1 MKKMH
6 KNNAL
11 IITAI
16 CGMLVFSVPGM
27 VQSQV
32 LSWEQIN
39 ESGFGYSNTRASGMT
54 VFNGSLY
61 VGTINQVE
69 KAQVWCYDG
78 DIWTQ
83 ANNNGFGGSD
93 MAVQGITVFDGQ
105 LYVGTTN
112 MNTGCN
118 VWRYDS
124 GTTWTQ
130 VNVSGF
136 DPEKKAM
143 VARVLQEF
151 DGNLY
156 VGVRND
162 FETGGIMAGA
172 QVWRYDGG
180 TAWTQVNIDGF
191 GIVPSGNNRSVES
204 MAVYNDTLYAGT
216 WNDDDG
222 CQVWRYEG
230 DTTWIQVNVNAFG
243 NMPSSGYS
251 VALSMEVFEG
261 ELYVGTRND
270 ITGTEV
276 WRYEGNSNWT
286 QINNNGFGST
296 NNWAIWDL
304 IVYNDSLY
312 AGTMNMGAGGQLWRY
327 NSGSTWTQ
335 VNNNGF
341 GNSANSMITSMTIFD
356 GKLCAGTHNTTTY
369 CEVWQVQDIPTSV
382 VPITSSNFN
391 LEQNYPN
398 PFSSNTTI
406 NYQLPKSTSVNISIY
421 DIRGQLVETLVNEQ
435 NNSGSHSVVWNAENV
450 KQGIYYYKIVTDKFI
465 ETKKCL
471 LLK

>member
-1 MKKMH
+1 MKNTH

-11 IITAI
+11 MIMAI
-16 CGMLVFSVPGM
+16 CGILVFSVPCM
-27 VQSQV
+27 VQSQE

-39 ESGFGYSNTRASGMT
+39 EGGFGYSNTRASGMT
-54 VFNGSLY
+54 VFDGSLY

-78 DIWTQ
+78 NTWTQ
-83 ANNNGFGGSD
+83 VNNNGFDGSD

-112 MNTGCN
+112 NSVGCQ
-118 VWRYDS
+118 VWCYEN

-136 DPEKKAM
+136 DPDKKAM
-143 VARVLQEF
+143 VARVFQEF

-180 TAWTQVNIDGF
+180 TAWTQVNVDGF

-204 MAVYNDTLYAGT
+204 MAVYNDILYAGT

-230 DTTWIQVNVNAFG
+230 NTTWTQVNVNAFG
-243 NMPSSGYS
+243 NMPTSGYS
-251 VALSMEVFEG
+251 VALAMEVFDE

-276 WRYEGNSNWT
+276 WRYEDNTDWT
-286 QINNNGFGST
+286 QVNNNGFGGT

-304 IVYNDSLY
+304 TVYNDSLY
-312 AGTMNMGAGGQLWRY
+312 AGTMNMGDGSQLWRY
-327 NSGSTWTQ
+327 DSGTSWTQ

-341 GNSANSMITSMTIFD
+341 GNSSNSMITSMTVFD
-356 GKLCAGTHNTTTY
+356 EKLCTGTHNTTTF
-369 CEVWQVQDIPTSV
+369 CEVWQVMDSSSSV
-382 VPITSSNFN
+382 ISISAQNFK
-391 LEQNYPN
+391 LGQNFPN
-398 PFSSNTTI
+398 PFNSTTTI
-406 NYQLPKSTSVNISIY
+406 NFQLPKSTIVNISIY
-421 DIRGQLVETLVNEQ
+421 DIRGHLVKTLIDEQ
-435 NNSGSHSVVWNAENV
+435 NDAGSHSVVWNAENV
-450 KQGIYYYKIVTDKFI
+450 IQGFYYYKIKIGEFT
-465 ETKKCL
+465 EAKKCL